1 MPIKPAISILS
12 TSALCLMSGFVQ
24 AGYNTCGSTLYP
36 STTRTCPDGSL
47 AMYHSGA
54 PVNFS
59 AASLDF
65 GNVLVGTASEAR
77 SVTISN
83 ISTYSLSLPS
93 AITLSDAFY
102 RGSTTDCGTTLAAG
116 SSCTLNVVFT
126 PSATGA
132 ASGEALVA
140 TSLATYAIALSG
152 TGIVTTGGNSSGGN
166 SSGGDSSDGS
176 TGSNGAT
183 HTTKP
188 APTSCISYLGGSTL
202 GIPYLSVGGTPM
214 WAELQST
221 GSIMDYKVVDYGPL
235 SGSASCAADGA
246 TLAGLESLNLAKL
259 YYNGGYYT
267 AALRYAGTASDG
279 SLLFSVTGASA
290 YQSSADNGTG
300 GGSSGSLDH
309 SILVGEWALHYGV
322 STVTFRAD
330 GTYYSPNG
338 GTGTYSWSGDT
349 LNIDGALTSGNPGTA
364 IFEVTASA
372 TWMQISWPSSYGG
385 TASMVYYKRD

>member
-1 MPIKPAISILS
+1 MPTKPAISILS
-12 TSALCLMSGFVQ
+12 MSALCLMSGFVQ

-36 STTRTCPDGSL
+36 SSTRTCPDGSL
-47 AMYHSGA
+47 AMYHSGEPA
-54 PVNFS
+54 SFS

-65 GNVLVGTASEAR
+65 GNVLVGSASEAQ

-83 ISTYSLSLPS
+83 TSAYSLALPS

-140 TSLATYAIALSG
+140 TGVATYAITLSG
-152 TGIVTTGGNSSGGN
+152 TGIVTTGSNSSGGN
-166 SSGGDSSDGS
+166 SSGDDTSGGS

-183 HTTKP
+183 HATKP
-188 APTSCISYLGGSTL
+188 APTSCTSYLGGSTL
-202 GIPYLSVGGTPM
+202 GIPYLSVGGIPM

-221 GSIMDYKVVDYGPL
+221 GSLLNYKVVDYGPL
-235 SGSASCAADGA
+235 SGSTSCAADGA
-246 TLAGLESLNLAKL
+246 TLAGLENLSLGKL
-259 YYNGGYYT
+259 YYDGGYYT
-267 AALRYAGTASDG
+267 AALRYAGTATDG
-279 SLLFSVTGASA
+279 SLLFNVTGASA
-290 YQSSADNGTG
+290 YQNGTG
-300 GGSSGSLDH
+300 GSSSGSLDH

-322 STVTFRAD
+322 STVTFRDD
-330 GTYYSPNG
+330 GTYYAPNG